1 MTYISRKNIP
11 ENTIEAREYQTTIAD
26 KALTGNTL
34 VILPTGMGKTAV
46 ALLVAAERIEVG
58 KILMLAPT
66 KPLVE
71 QHLRYFSKNLLLEK
85 EDIVMFTGSTPSD
98 KRVKIW
104 KSARFIVSTPEV
116 IRNDLDAGRYGLT
129 SVSLLVVD
137 ECHRAVGNYAY
148 VPIAENY
155 NSSATRPLVLGMTA
169 SPGYDK
175 EHVAEICQHLS
186 ITSVE
191 IRTEDD
197 EDVKPY
203 VHEREMDSVYL
214 ELPEELWLSVS
225 VLNGMIDDRLSKLEN
240 LHYHVPKREMLSMK
254 ALNGL
259 MAQIQSRMQQ
269 KDMTAYH
276 AISVHAELMK
286 LKHGSML
293 AESQGS
299 TALKA
304 YLQKLESESVDAKG
318 SKASKRICADPRFR
332 KLLELSENWTTE
344 LHPKAEA
351 VVRIVQEQLLLA
363 PDSKIIVFVTYRD
376 SVQMLVNFLNEAG
389 ISARRFVGQATRETE
404 KGLSQKKQI
413 EAIQQ
418 FREGEYS
425 VLVATSVGEEGLDIP
440 STDLV
445 IFYEP
450 VPSDVRSIQRK
461 GRTGRN
467 NTGRVVV
474 LVTKGT
480 ADETFRWVSS
490 TKEKKMIKSVTK
502 MKTTGVPVRQ
512 ISVPAA
518 GETKYA
524 PSGQQTLADMVIGTA
539 VQEDEDAPVIH
550 AAVSEKGSKV
560 AASLEEKGANISW
573 DAFSAGK
580 YRVGK
585 HILFNYLKLD
595 EFADMLVDEDIF
607 AQMKILKELVRSPVL
622 LIEGGALSNLYNK
635 RSLPENAIRNTFAR
649 ITMEYGVPVFFTKDP
664 EESAGLIFSFARR
677 SQDETT
683 EYPPEKEN
691 ADSLAVLTA
700 VPAINPKVAETLLRE
715 FGSLKAVFTASKD
728 DLLNVDGITE
738 DVAASLIKVAIH
750 PWRK

>member
-11 ENTIEAREYQTTIAD
+11 ENTLEAREYQTTIAD
-26 KALTGNTL
+26 NALTGNTL

-46 ALLVAAERIEVG
+46 ALLVAAERINTG

-85 EDIVMFTGSTPSD
+85 EDVVMFTGSTPPD
-98 KRVKIW
+98 KRVALW
-104 KSARFIVSTPEV
+104 KRARFIVSTPEV
-116 IRNDLDAGRYGLT
+116 IRNDIETGRYGL
-129 SVSLLVVD
+129 SPVSLLVVD

-155 NSSATRPLVLGMTA
+155 HVSATRPLILGMTA

-175 EHVAEICQHLS
+175 DHVAEICKHLA
-186 ITSVE
+186 ITNVE

-197 EDVKPY
+197 EDVRPY

-225 VLNGMIDDRLSKLEN
+225 VLNGMMDDRLNKLAE
-240 LHYHVPKREMLSMK
+240 LHYHTPKREMLSMK

-269 KDMTAYH
+269 KDVTAYH
-276 AISVHAELMK
+276 AVSVHAELMK

-304 YLQKLESESVDAKG
+304 YLQKLQSESAEPKG
-318 SKASKRICADPRFR
+318 SKASKRICADPRFQ
-332 KLLELSENWTTE
+332 KLLEMAETWTTE

-351 VVRIVQEQLLLA
+351 VVRIVQEQLLLT

-376 SVQMLVNFLNEAG
+376 SVQMLVNYLNEAG

-474 LVTKGT
+474 LVTKDT

-502 MKTTGVPVRQ
+502 MKQTGVPVKQ

-518 GETKYA
+518 GEAKYA
-524 PSGQQTLADMVIGTA
+524 PSGQQTLADMIIGNA
-539 VQEDEDAPVIH
+539 IQDAEDTPVIH
-550 AAVSEKGSKV
+550 AAVSEKGSRL
-560 AASLEEKGANISW
+560 AESLQKRDVKLIW
-573 DAFSAGK
+573 DTFSAGN

-585 HILFNYLKLD
+585 HYLFYTLKLD
-595 EFADMLVDEDIF
+595 EFADILVDGDIF
-607 AQMKILKELVRSPVL
+607 TQMRIGKELVRSPIL
-622 LIEGGALSNLYNK
+622 LIEGGTLSSLYNK
-635 RSLPENAIRNTFAR
+635 RSLPENAIRNIFAR
-649 ITMEYGVPVFFTKDP
+649 ITMEYGIPVFFTGDA
-664 EESAGLIFSFARR
+664 EESAGLLFSFARR
-677 SQDETT
+677 NQDEET
-683 EYPPEKEN
+683 EQPPEKED
-691 ADSLAVLTA
+691 AESLAVLTA
-700 VPAINPKVAETLLRE
+700 IPAITPKIAEKLLRE
-715 FGSLKAVFTASKD
+715 FGSVKAVFTASKD
-728 DLLNVDGITE
+728 DLMNVEGMTE
-738 DVAASLIKVAIH
+738 DAAASLIKVAIH
-750 PWRK
+750 PWRQ